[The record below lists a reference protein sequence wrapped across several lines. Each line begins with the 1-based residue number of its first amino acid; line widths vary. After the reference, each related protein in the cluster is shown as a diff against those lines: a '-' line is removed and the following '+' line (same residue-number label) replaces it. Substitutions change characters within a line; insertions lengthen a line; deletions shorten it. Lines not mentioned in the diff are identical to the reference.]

1 MSSVGGVCTS
11 DGAGVG
17 RENDSRVG
25 SSVAV
30 LDGDGVGS
38 PSISFVGWY
47 VGSLD
52 GVFSISSTRLGALE
66 LGVFGTGVGSA
77 CGHP

>member
-30 LDGDGVGS
+30 LDGDGVGW
-38 PSISFVGWY
+38 PSIWSNRVGDSEV
-47 VGSLD
+47 VGLS
-52 GVFSISSTRLGALE
+52 
-66 LGVFGTGVGSA
+66 
-77 CGHP
+77 